1 MGSDPNLSTTL
12 FGLALGAGGV
22 VLAGVML
29 ARSADVIAARTR
41 IGGLWFGM
49 VLLAFATSL
58 PELVTA
64 GTAVRIGAVDL
75 AAGDLFGSN
84 MANMLILALI
94 NLFAGANLFRR
105 AALDQALT
113 ATFAISLTAIAA
125 GFVLASFSPAMGW
138 VGPGTLLLSAA
149 YFLGSRAVLR
159 HSSVVQQTVVVTE
172 IATPASE
179 AGGEEDEPRS
189 IRGAIV
195 RFVIGAVLV
204 SATAPLFAVSAE
216 NAVELTG
223 LSASFLGVLVLGI
236 ATSLPEAVTS
246 LAAVRIKAYD
256 LAVANLFGS
265 NAVNMLMFLPLDLL
279 HTSGPILGS
288 VGPVHA
294 FTGLVSILM
303 MSLALTAIVLRARR
317 PESRFEPDSVLIV
330 VTYVVALGIIV
341 AWGA

>member
-1 MGSDPNLSTTL
+1 MGSNPSVSTTL
-12 FGLALGAGGV
+12 VCLAVGAVGV
-22 VLAGVML
+22 VFAGVML
-29 ARSADVIAARTR
+29 ARSADVIASGTK
-41 IGGLWFGM
+41 IGGLWLGM
-49 VLLAFATSL
+49 VLLALATSL

-94 NLFAGANLFRR
+94 NLFAGGNLFRR

-113 ATFAISLTAIAA
+113 ATFAISLTSIAA
-125 GFVLASFSPAMGW
+125 GFVLFSSSSVVGW
-138 VGPGTLLLSAA
+138 VGPGSLLLFVT
-149 YFLGSRAVLR
+149 YVLGSRAVLR
-159 HSSVVQQTVVVTE
+159 HSSGVQQTVVETE
-172 IATPASE
+172 ITTLPSGK
-179 AGGEEDEPRS
+179 GGEESETRP
-189 IRGAIV
+189 ICGAII
-195 RFVIGAVLV
+195 RFVIGAILV
-204 SATAPLFAVSAE
+204 SVTAPLFAVSAE

-223 LSASFLGVLVLGI
+223 LSASFLGVLVLGV
-236 ATSLPEAVTS
+236 ATSLPEVVTS

-265 NAVNMLMFLPLDLL
+265 NAVNMVMFLPLDLM
-279 HTSGPILGS
+279 HTSSPILAS

-317 PESRFEPDSVLIV
+317 PANGFGPDSVLIV
-330 VTYVVALGIIV
+330 VTYVVALGIIMG
-341 AWGA
+341 WGG

>member
-1 MGSDPNLSTTL
+1 MTL
-12 FGLALGAGGV
+12 VGLAAGAGGV
-22 VLAGVML
+22 VFAGVML
-29 ARSADVIAARTR
+29 AQSADVIAAGTK

-125 GFVLASFSPAMGW
+125 GFVLASFSPVIGW
-138 VGPGTLLLSAA
+138 VGPGALLLSAA

-159 HSSVVQQTVVVTE
+159 HSSVAQQTVVVTE
-172 IATPASE
+172 ITTPPSD
-179 AGGEEDEPRS
+179 AGGEEVAPGS

-204 SATAPLFAVSAE
+204 SVTAPLFAVSAE

-223 LSASFLGVLVLGI
+223 LSASFLGVVVLGV
-236 ATSLPEAVTS
+236 ATSLPEAVAS

-265 NAVNMLMFLPLDLL
+265 NAVNMLMFLPLDLM
-279 HTSGPILGS
+279 HTSGPILAS

-317 PESRFEPDSVLIV
+317 PENGFEPDSVLIV

-341 AWGA
+341 AWGT